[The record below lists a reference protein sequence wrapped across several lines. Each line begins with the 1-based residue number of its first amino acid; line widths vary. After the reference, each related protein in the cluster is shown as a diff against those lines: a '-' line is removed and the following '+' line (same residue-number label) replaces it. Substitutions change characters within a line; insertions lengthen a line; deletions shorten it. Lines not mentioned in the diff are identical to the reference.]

1 MSRSDSTPPDDIA
14 VLMAAIRAEL
24 ESHEFASLEAAQ
36 EHLNRMMNRRNAVP
50 QPDLGGL
57 TPDELYHV
65 LHGDWRGLGPLRMM
79 PNLPLAAAEV
89 APWFVVARLLLRI
102 IEESGG
108 IKLTPAG
115 NLPKA
120 VVGRLV
126 ESVLS
131 EATREHW
138 SGQGVE
144 RVKEQDLQL
153 IHLPRVLLEVGG
165 LMKRRKG
172 HLVLS
177 KEGRGLLP
185 DARAGELYARLFET
199 CFRRFNLGYLDGA
212 QKAPVFQQLIGYP
225 LVRLRDL
232 ASDWVSVERVVAEAL
247 HPMVRPNVPVPPHG
261 FDDLPLIAT
270 TRLLRP
276 LERFALVEQRE
287 LPRTPEDIL
296 PRFEV
301 RKTPLY
307 DLFLVDGRLRVR
319 R

>member
-1 MSRSDSTPPDDIA
+1 MPPRQPPDD
-14 VLMAAIRAEL
+14 VAALLASIREQL
-24 ESHEFASLEAAQ
+24 ESREFASIEEAQA
-36 EHLNRMMNRRNAVP
+36 HVNRLLARQNAAP
-50 QPDLGGL
+50 RKDLGGL
-57 TPDELYHV
+57 SPDDLAQLLY
-65 LHGDWRGLGPLRMM
+65 GDWNRPGPLRLGRD
-79 PNLPLAAAEV
+79 LPLGVVEVSPWFEV
-89 APWFVVARLLLRI
+89 ARRLMQM
-102 IEESGG
+102 IEADGPV
-108 IKLTPAG
+108 KLTPAG

-120 VVGRLV
+120 VVRRLV

-199 CFRRFNLGYLDGA
+199 CFRRFDLAYLDGA
-212 QKAPVFQQLIGYP
+212 QEAPVFQQLIGYS

-247 HPMVRPNVPVPPHG
+247 HPMVRPNMPVPTHG
-261 FDDLPLIAT
+261 FDDLPLIAR

-287 LPRTPEDIL
+287 LPRAPEDIL
-296 PRFEV
+296 LRFEV

-307 DLFLVDGRLRVR
+307 DLFLVDGRLRVAR
-319 R
+319 